1 MLKQM
6 KKYSDTFVVKTL
18 LWLIGFSFVFF
29 GFSKEFMGD
38 DNIAIKVADKR
49 VTVQELN
56 EEVRR
61 QIAQL
66 QQSVG
71 NVNFDY
77 KQALKMGL
85 LDQIVNNLVYRL
97 LIDAETKDQG
107 IYVSDEKI
115 YEIVKNTK
123 EFQDDKGN
131 FSPEQFAYILSDNG
145 VSEHQFISEVS
156 NDISR
161 QILVNSVM
169 SNVDNST
176 LAEILYKNKNEKRIF
191 DVVSF
196 KVKDENIKKN
206 PSEQELNDIYNINI
220 DKFAQPEYRK
230 ISYITITPEMAM
242 KFKDLKQNEDDRIYN
257 TMIEMGENIIDEIN
271 GGANIDEIVKVFGVS
286 RTKLPDLDV
295 EGKKR
300 DGSKFKDSV
309 FSQKY
314 RDIAFFAL
322 DEKGVSD
329 VLDSDENIMLVV
341 VDTVYPSQPKS
352 FANVKS
358 EVQKIWKKNA
368 QIAQASEKL
377 NSISS
382 ALTSGESFNSAVK
395 KVDANANV
403 ILNTSS
409 SRFNN
414 LYTSDFL
421 TKLFTYEIGK
431 PFVSKSDDIYYVAVV
446 RDIVIPDIKDKND
459 FEKFKTQEQ
468 INFANVIVDT
478 YINYLYKKYGVEKNE
493 KAILRVLN

>member
-29 GFSKEFMGD
+29 GFSKEFMGN

-131 FSPEQFAYILSDNG
+131 FSPEKFAYILSDNG

-271 GGANIDEIVKVFGVS
+271 GGANIDENNGLGMTPF
-286 RTKLPDLDV
+286 
-295 EGKKR
+295 
-300 DGSKFKDSV
+300 
-309 FSQKY
+309 
-314 RDIAFFAL
+314 
-322 DEKGVSD
+322 
-329 VLDSDENIMLVV
+329 
-341 VDTVYPSQPKS
+341 S
-352 FANVKS
+352 FAIMFGRKDVARYLMIHSKQS
-358 EVQKIWKKNA
+358 LFKKI
-368 QIAQASEKL
+368 
-377 NSISS
+377 
-382 ALTSGESFNSAVK
+382 SFL
-395 KVDANANV
+395 
-403 ILNTSS
+403 ILN
-409 SRFNN
+409 
-414 LYTSDFL
+414 LL
-421 TKLFTYEIGK
+421 
-431 PFVSKSDDIYYVAVV
+431 
-446 RDIVIPDIKDKND
+446 
-459 FEKFKTQEQ
+459 
-468 INFANVIVDT
+468 
-478 YINYLYKKYGVEKNE
+478 KK
-493 KAILRVLN
+493 